1 MAVLLV
7 VDSHYS
13 TMYEMNVSFSTLK
26 KEKVYEIIV
35 SLIQY
40 YKSKSTLRR
49 LWCIIL
55 LYAVCAKLL

>member
-49 LWCIIL
+49 L
-55 LYAVCAKLL
+55 